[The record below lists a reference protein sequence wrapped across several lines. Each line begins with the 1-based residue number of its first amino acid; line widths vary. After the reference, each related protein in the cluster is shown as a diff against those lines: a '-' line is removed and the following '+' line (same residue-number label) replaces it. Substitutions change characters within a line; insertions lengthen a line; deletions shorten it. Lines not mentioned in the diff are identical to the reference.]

1 MTEEQARTICA
12 ELGATLNIKR
22 RRKALYVYVQRWIPS
37 RSLPAHWKK
46 SPNGQAFDR
55 YICSLK
61 KLPELDEATLRRKIA
76 ALPDNPN
83 KRPTEGQYLDRTH
96 PDMALWHAQTD
107 TPEARPTIPIDGT
120 GQKKKSAR
128 SAQAIADLVALIPQE
143 RIGILTWAAQVEKRL
158 SIPREQLTYRLALYR
173 DELEGQGMRLAQS
186 TRHRT
191 LFIPKIGAD
200 EGAYYS
206 HIWRE

>member
-22 RRKALYVYVQRWIPS
+22 RRRALYVYVQRWIPS
-37 RSLPAHWKK
+37 ESLPAHWKK

-96 PDMALWHAQTD
+96 PDMALWHAQTE
-107 TPEARPTIPIDGT
+107 TPAPRPIIPIDGT
-120 GQKKKSAR
+120 WRKKEGKTMHCPVCQKPIKDQEHSKCKR
-128 SAQAIADLVALIPQE
+128 IAALWEDMTEQEQE
-143 RIGILTWAAQVEKRL
+143 RFL
-158 SIPREQLTYRLALYR
+158 SLIDYFVDTLEEQHTKINSAL
-173 DELEGQGMRLAQS
+173 
-186 TRHRT
+186 
-191 LFIPKIGAD
+191 K
-200 EGAYYS
+200 
-206 HIWRE
+206 